1 MGQRALLVP
10 FLTVACLLAGW
21 GSQVRAAESVE
32 LSGKWHGSWLSCT
45 NGHHGKLNARFCKI
59 DDTSYRVRFT
69 GTFLGAAPFAFTVK
83 LAATEQE
90 NGAVVLTGNPRLPLF
105 GTFHFSAVATDH
117 DFTATYSARNDE
129 GRFTLH
135 R

>member
-1 MGQRALLVP
+1 MRRRGLLVSILSIVCV
-10 FLTVACLLAGW
+10 FTGW
-21 GSQVRAAESVE
+21 NSHAKAAEPVD
-32 LSGKWHGSWLSCT
+32 LSGKWHGSWVSCKT
-45 NGHHGKLNARFCKI
+45 GHHGKLNARFCKI

-90 NGAVVLTGNPRLPLF
+90 NGTVVLTGDPRLPLF

-129 GRFTLH
+129 GRFTL
-135 R
+135 RR